1 MIFSII
7 LLFFSYNLSK
17 RKALDYA
24 QTINIPYFYISPQAS
39 KSNYRHIS
47 IKNFHGRKNR
57 RKDVNHNNICI
68 KRNQPFISTLWMSS
82 RSFSLDFSCFNNII
96 FFSLFV
102 LLNIQDSQGYTA
114 FHHATYG

>member
-1 MIFSII
+1 MFHSCNFTYVNANDFLSYFII
-7 LLFFSYNLSK
+7 FFSYNLSK
-17 RKALDYA
+17 KKALDYA

-47 IKNFHGRKNR
+47 LKNFHGRKNR

-82 RSFSLDFSCFNNII
+82 EI
-96 FFSLFV
+96 FFIRFLLF
-102 LLNIQDSQGYTA
+102 Q
-114 FHHATYG
+114 